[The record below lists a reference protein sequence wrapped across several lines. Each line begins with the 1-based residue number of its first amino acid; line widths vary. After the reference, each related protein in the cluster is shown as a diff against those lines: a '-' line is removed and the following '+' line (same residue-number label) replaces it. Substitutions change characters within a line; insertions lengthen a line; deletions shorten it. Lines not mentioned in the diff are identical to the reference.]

1 MSGADGHRPKKFSS
15 HWLPW
20 VLLVVV
26 LVVALVVGAGS
37 SGRPSLTERTRA
49 VAETVRCPQC
59 TDKSMAAS
67 DAPTS
72 VAGKKEIRRQLAAGR
87 TPDEV
92 RAWFSD
98 RYGADIL
105 LTPSRRGI
113 EGLIWAIP
121 VVAFVVAAA
130 VLAAA
135 FLRWRRIDPEEVD
148 DDARDKVAAALDE
161 LHRDPDRAR
170 TP

>member
-1 MSGADGHRPKKFSS
+1 MSAKREFSS
-15 HWLPW
+15 SPLPW

-26 LVVALVVGAGS
+26 LAVALAVGAKS
-37 SGRPSLTERTRA
+37 TAKPSLTERTLA
-49 VAETVRCPQC
+49 VSATIRCPQC

-72 VAGKKEIRRQLAAGR
+72 VAGRNEIRRQLAAGR
-87 TPDEV
+87 TPDEI
-92 RAWFSD
+92 RAWFAD

-105 LTPSRRGI
+105 LTPSRQGV

-121 VVAFVVAAA
+121 VVAFVIAAS

-135 FLRWRRIDPEEVD
+135 FVRWRRLGSAGVTEADQAKVD
-148 DDARDKVAAALDE
+148 EALAALHATGE
-161 LHRDPDRAR
+161 GAQGS
-170 TP
+170 

>member
-1 MSGADGHRPKKFSS
+1 MSPEEGRGPKKFSS

-20 VLLVVV
+20 VLLMAV
-26 LVVALVVGAGS
+26 LVVALVVGAGP

-87 TPDEV
+87 TPDQV
-92 RAWFSD
+92 RAWFAD

-135 FLRWRRIDPEEVD
+135 FLRWRRTDPEPID
-148 DDARDKVAAALDE
+148 DDARDKVAAALAE
-161 LHRDPDRAR
+161 MHRDPDGAR

>member
-1 MSGADGHRPKKFSS
+1 MTGSRKFSS

-20 VLLVVV
+20 VLLAVV
-26 LVVALVVGAGS
+26 LAVALVVGSGS
-37 SGRPSLTERTRA
+37 DGQPSLTERTRA
-49 VAETVRCPQC
+49 VAETVRCPEC

-87 TPDEV
+87 SADEV
-92 RAWFSD
+92 RAWFAD
-98 RYGADIL
+98 RYGADVL
-105 LTPSRRGI
+105 LTPSRQGV

-135 FLRWRRIDPEEVD
+135 FIRWNRGGSDTVT
-148 DDARDKVAAALDE
+148 DAERAKVAAALDD
-161 LHRDPDRAR
+161 LHHADDGAN